1 METKLVKGGL
11 YGFIIG
17 LFLAILFC
25 ADRVTVHVSASSTT
39 MELLTMREYVL
50 KLLRYSCGFSLG
62 TVAVLWLQDWMKRDP
77 RDKQEPSFVVGF
89 LKAFFIVLGGIIAL
103 TVLMILWRR
112 FT

>member
-1 METKLVKGGL
+1 MEKKLVKGGV

-25 ADRVTVHVSASSTT
+25 ADRVTLHVSASSTT
-39 MELLTMREYVL
+39 IELLTMRDYVL
-50 KLLRYSCGFSLG
+50 KLLRCACGFSLG

-77 RDKQEPSFVVGF
+77 RDNQEQSFAVGF
-89 LKAFFIVLGGIIAL
+89 LKAFFIVLGVIIAVTL
-103 TVLMILWRR
+103 LMLLWRR